1 MEKSNKGLIILLLI
15 ILIAVLGIGGY
26 FIYTLNNKI
35 EQQNNSIADLKAENL
50 RSQATIE
57 NMLKANTQTSNTE
70 ATNKST
76 TQVTS
81 ESSNED
87 VIKELFLDKL
97 KEINNT
103 NSEKLLDYRV
113 DKIEILSDSE
123 KQHWVEMGY
132 NTTDVLATV
141 TYSVK
146 PKDVKTSNWIAGNGE
161 VSGEWIINKT
171 ACECLR
177 YGKLTNT
184 TGFATSF

>member
-1 MEKSNKGLIILLLI
+1 MEKSNKAVITLLII

-57 NMLKANTQTSNTE
+57 NMLKTNTETANTTT
-70 ATNKST
+70 TPVT
-76 TQVTS
+76 TQ
-81 ESSNED
+81 SSDED
-87 VIKELFLDKL
+87 VIKDLFLAKV
-97 KEINNT
+97 KELNNT
-103 NSEKLLDYRV
+103 DSEKLLDYRV
-113 DKIEILSDSE
+113 DKVEILSNSE
-123 KQHWVEMGY
+123 KQNWVEMGY
-132 NTTDVLATV
+132 NSTDILATV

-146 PKDVKTSNWIAGNGE
+146 PKDVNTSNWIAGNGE
-161 VSGEWIINKT
+161 ISGEWIINKT

-177 YGKLTNT
+177 NGKLVNT

>member
-81 ESSNED
+81 VSSNED

-177 YGKLTNT
+177 NGKLTNT